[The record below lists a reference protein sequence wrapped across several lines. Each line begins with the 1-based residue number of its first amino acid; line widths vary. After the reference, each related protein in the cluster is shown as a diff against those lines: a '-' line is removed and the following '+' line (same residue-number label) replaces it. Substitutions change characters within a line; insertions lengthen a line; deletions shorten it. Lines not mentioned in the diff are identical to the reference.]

1 MGDTTVGD
9 RPLILGEGSL
19 GPRTAARVATGEF
32 RGGVRLSDG
41 AAERVDRSAALR
53 AELVEAGQ
61 PLYGVTTGF
70 GDSARRV
77 VSSEKAVELQLGLA
91 EYHLAGVGPPTPPE
105 VVRATMLIR
114 ANCLAKGASGVRRG
128 LVDLLLSCLA
138 EDLVPVVPQRG
149 SVGASGD
156 LTPLCYIANAL
167 LGRGEVV
174 VGGERRPASEALRE
188 CGLTPWEPEPKE
200 VLALING
207 TSFSSGFAVVALE
220 RATRLADAAE
230 VCTAM
235 ACEALDAD
243 RSHYDA
249 VIHEHKP
256 HPGQRASAAALLSL
270 LDGSGLAE
278 DHPASLGDEEQVDG
292 DYEELDQPIQEPYSL
307 RCAPQVI
314 GVLRD
319 TLDWAARWLEV
330 EINSVDD
337 NPLFD
342 PDTGKAYSGGNFY
355 AGHVGQAMDSLKVV
369 TASVGDLLDRQVA
382 LLVDEKYN
390 RDLTPNLI
398 PRVDDD
404 DPHAGLRHGFKAA
417 QITCSALAAEAL
429 KSTMPATVFSRS
441 TECHNQD
448 KVSMGTIAA
457 RDAYGV
463 VELVEHIAAVHLLA
477 SCQALDLRGADR
489 AAPATKA
496 VRDIVREQVP
506 TVEDDRGMEG
516 DVSAVAR
523 LLRTGALVR
532 AGGR

>member
-1 MGDTTVGD
+1 MDPLTVAG
-9 RPLILGEGSL
+9 
-19 GPRTAARVATGEF
+19 VASREF
-32 RGGVRLSDG
+32 RGGIRLSDR
-41 AAERVDRSAALR
+41 AVERVDGSAALR
-53 AELVEAGQ
+53 SELVEAGQ

-77 VSSEKAVELQLGLA
+77 VSSDKAVELQLGLA
-91 EYHLAGVGPPTPPE
+91 EYHLAGVGPPAPPE

-128 LVDLLLSCLA
+128 LVELLLSCL
-138 EDLVPVVPQRG
+138 ENDLVPVVPQRG

-174 VGGERRPASEALRE
+174 VGGERRAASEALRE

-207 TSFSSGFAVVALE
+207 TSFSSGFAVVALQ
-220 RATRLADAAE
+220 RATRLAHAAE

-243 RSHYDA
+243 RSHYDP

-270 LDGSGLAE
+270 LDRSGLVE
-278 DHPASLGDEEQVDG
+278 DHPASLGDDEQVDG

-319 TLDWAARWLEV
+319 TLDWVARWLEV

-342 PDTGKAYSGGNFY
+342 TDTGKAYSGGNFY

-369 TASVGDLLDRQVA
+369 TASIGDLLDRQVA

-398 PRVDDD
+398 PRTDDD

-429 KSTMPATVFSRS
+429 KTTMPATAFSRS

-457 RDAYGV
+457 RDALAV
-463 VELVEHIAAVHLLA
+463 VELVENIAAVHLLA
-477 SCQALDLRGADR
+477 SCQALDLRGADQ

-496 VRDIVREQVP
+496 VHDVVREQVP
-506 TVEDDRGMEG
+506 PVEDDRGMAD

-523 LLRTGALVR
+523 LLRTGAVLR
-532 AGGR
+532 TGER

>member
-1 MGDTTVGD
+1 MGDATTED
-9 RPLILGEGSL
+9 RPVILGEGAL
-19 GPRTAARVATGEF
+19 DPRTAARVAAREF
-32 RGGVRLSDG
+32 RGEVRLSDE
-41 AAERVDRSAALR
+41 AAQRVNRSAELR
-53 AELVEAGQ
+53 RQLVEAGQ

-77 VSSEKAVELQLGLA
+77 VSSDKAVELQLGLA
-91 EYHLAGVGPPTPPE
+91 EYHRAGVGPLTPPE
-105 VVRATMLIR
+105 VVRAAMLIR
-114 ANCLAKGASGVRRG
+114 ANCLARGSSGVRRG
-128 LVDLLLSCLA
+128 LVELMLSCLA
-138 EDLVPVVPQRG
+138 ADLVPVVPQRG

-167 LGRGEVV
+167 LGRGEIVA
-174 VGGERRPASEALRE
+174 GGERRPASEALRE
-188 CGLTPWEPEPKE
+188 RGLTPWEPEPKE

-207 TSFSSGFAVVALE
+207 TSFSAAFAVVTLE

-243 RSHYDA
+243 RSHYDP
-249 VIHEHKP
+249 VIHQHKP
-256 HPGQRASAAALLSL
+256 HPGQRASAATLLSL
-270 LDGSGLAE
+270 LDGSRLAE
-278 DHPASLGDEEQVDG
+278 DHPASLGEEEQVDD

-307 RCAPQVI
+307 RCAPQVV

-319 TLDWAARWLEV
+319 TLDWTTRWLEV

-369 TASVGDLLDRQVA
+369 LASVGDLLDRQVA

-429 KSTMPATVFSRS
+429 KNTMPATVFSRS

-457 RDAYGV
+457 RDAYTV
-463 VELVEHIAAVHLLA
+463 VELVENIAAVHLLA

-496 VRDIVREQVP
+496 VHDVVREHVRP
-506 TVEDDRGMEG
+506 VEDDRGMEG
-516 DVSAVAR
+516 DFRAVAQ
-523 LLRTGALVR
+523 LLRTGAVLR
-532 AGGR
+532 AGAR